1 MIINNTKVHLTII
14 DKELDHSMTKITLN
28 IYVSSPKLGFL
39 MLGIVTAASI
49 SSGKPSQSSLIN
61 RGYPGS
67 IPFSPIST
75 YCLPF

>member
-1 MIINNTKVHLTII
+1 MLYHANENP
-14 DKELDHSMTKITLN
+14 TLN
-28 IYVSSPKLGFL
+28 IYVSSPNLVFL

-61 RGYPGS
+61 RGYPAS